1 MTARCGSWLRST
13 STATS
18 AKLAMRRARSGFLGW
33 IVDRTTKTGRAK
45 VSLLDRGDAQAKAR
59 EYLAG
64 ANRAVDVPGAAWRS
78 S

>member
-18 AKLAMRRARSGFLGW
+18 AKLTMRRARSGFLGW
-33 IVDRTTKTGRAK
+33 IVDRTTKTGRAN

>member
-1 MTARCGSWLRST
+1 
-13 STATS
+13 
-18 AKLAMRRARSGFLGW
+18 MRRARSGFLGW
-33 IVDRTTKTGRAK
+33 IVNRTTTTRRAK